1 MADNEGMS
9 ELMDQRPV
17 FTIVMGC
24 NGVGKSAW
32 KRDNYDLLPDRYF
45 DQDSIAGGIGDWNSP
60 EARERTRVYV
70 DAQINEAI
78 AGRLDFGTESTYSGL
93 PGQTLVE
100 RVRKFGYRVEGIYLG
115 TADPAINVERIQHRV
130 RARTGHAVD
139 PERIPARWRH
149 SLSNLRTT
157 AERFDQLRIFD
168 NSSHDELRQPCLVE
182 QYRLERGRV
191 VWQAENP
198 EPWCAEWAGR
208 LSQRQETLAHRAAK
222 AARGAVQAGRDDP
235 DRGFGR

>member
-1 MADNEGMS
+1 MS
-9 ELMDQRPV
+9 ELIDPRPV

-60 EARERTRVYV
+60 EARERTKLYV
-70 DAQINEAI
+70 DAQIAESI
-78 AGRLDFGTESTYSGL
+78 EKRLDFGTESTYSGL

-115 TADPAINVERIQHRV
+115 TSDPAINVERIRHRV
-130 RARTGHAVD
+130 RARTGHAVE

-168 NSSHDELRQPCLVE
+168 NSAHDELRQPRLAE
-182 QYRLERGRV
+182 QYRLELGRV
-191 VWQAENP
+191 VWEAENP
-198 EPWCAEWAGR
+198 EPWCADWVER
-208 LSQRQETLAHRAAK
+208 LGQRRETLAHRAAK
-222 AARGAVQAGRDDP
+222 AARGAAPAGRDDP